1 LLKIVKRVKPG
12 LKTNKYHIISSWIL
26 LTCFVAGQYMVFS
39 HQHNNTKS
47 VIQTYNI
54 SKNITLPTVKEKCYL
69 CDVMN
74 HNTMVVA
81 AQVYLDPVTVAGH
94 VFENV
99 KYSFTSIQLILSGG
113 RAPPLSIIN
122 DKNKS

>member
-1 LLKIVKRVKPG
+1 LLKIVKRVIAD

-26 LTCFVAGQYMVFS
+26 LVCFIAGQYMVFS
-39 HQHNNTKS
+39 HQHNNAKC
-47 VIQTYNI
+47 VFQTHNI
-54 SKNITLPTVKEKCYL
+54 SKNITQPTVKEKCYL

-81 AQVYLDPVTVAGH
+81 AQVYLNPVAVAGH

-113 RAPPLSIIN
+113 RAPPYQL
-122 DKNKS
+122 